1 MFKRLRG
8 KAMKN
13 DMIVEATEEFYN
25 NLRDEPCIL
34 CGEPYSYVL
43 GSYKPEPLKHSLNK
57 ESKTPVLY
65 YTLCERCFNKGSIP
79 TARIEGAYRNKF
91 RKMAA

>member
-1 MFKRLRG
+1 MP
-8 KAMKN
+8 N
-13 DMIVEATEEFYN
+13 DMKVEAAEEFYN

-43 GSYKPEPLKHSLNK
+43 GSYKPEAQKHSINK
-57 ESKTPVLY
+57 EYETSVLY

-91 RKMAA
+91 GKKAA

>member
-1 MFKRLRG
+1 MAK
-8 KAMKN
+8 
-13 DMIVEATEEFYN
+13 DVIVETAEELYN

-34 CGEPYSYVL
+34 CREPYSYVL

-65 YTLCERCFNKGSIP
+65 YTLCKRCFNSGSIP
-79 TARIEGAYRNKF
+79 TARIEGAYRDKF
-91 RKMAA
+91 RKKAA

>member
-1 MFKRLRG
+1 MP
-8 KAMKN
+8 N
-13 DMIVEATEEFYN
+13 DMTVKATEEFYN

-34 CGEPYSYVL
+34 CREPYSYVL
-43 GSYKPEPLKHSLNK
+43 GSYKPEVLKHSKNK
-57 ESKTPVLY
+57 EYKTPFLF
-65 YTLCERCFNKGSIP
+65 YTLCEQCYNKGSIP

>member
-1 MFKRLRG
+1 
-8 KAMKN
+8 MKN

-43 GSYKPEPLKHSLNK
+43 GSYKPEQLNNSINK
-57 ESKTPVLY
+57 QYKAPVLY
-65 YTLCERCFNKGSIP
+65 YALCEGCFNKGSIP

-91 RKMAA
+91 GKRAAWDAISAPF

>member
-1 MFKRLRG
+1 MT
-8 KAMKN
+8 N
-13 DMIVEATEEFYN
+13 DMTVEAAEEFYN
-25 NLRDEPCIL
+25 DLRDEPCIL

-43 GSYKPEPLKHSLNK
+43 GSYKPEQLKHSTNK

-65 YTLCERCFNKGSIP
+65 YTLCERCFNKGSTP

-91 RKMAA
+91 CKMAA